1 MRQKYEMPNTPLK
14 ERLQFDRPE
23 LDLGLCHV
31 QQVKSAEASQ
41 FLDKHLLPQVQ
52 AVFDQYRTADKA
64 ELEKE
69 LSTVI
74 AGIEAAG
81 MNPDDSPKFKDSRAR
96 LKSYAVDFDA
106 LANEVYDHLFS
117 FFRRYYSEGDFLAK
131 RVYKQGVYTI
141 PYECEEVTLHWT
153 NEDQNCYMGLPH
165 RAAQSG
171 LDTDNAFG
179 CGDNV
184 H

>member
-1 MRQKYEMPNTPLK
+1 M
-14 ERLQFDRPE
+14 
-23 LDLGLCHV
+23 
-31 QQVKSAEASQ
+31 
-41 FLDKHLLPQVQ
+41 
-52 AVFDQYRTADKA
+52 
-64 ELEKE
+64 
-69 LSTVI
+69 
-74 AGIEAAG
+74 
-81 MNPDDSPKFKDSRAR
+81 
-96 LKSYAVDFDA
+96 DFDA
-106 LANEVYDHLFS
+106 LENDVYDHLFS

-141 PYECEEVTLHWT
+141 PYEGEEVTLHWT